1 MKKNGLFMMA
11 AACLL
16 AATSC
21 SQDELAG
28 SSPLSGNEIGLTA
41 IIGGDVKDAR
51 AVETK
56 ITNLGKFTVNAFQAG
71 EENYMKNV
79 EYTTSGN
86 GSSWTTAAGK
96 FFWPVEGDLYLY
108 GYAPAEPGVNG
119 TFKLDKDAQT
129 LTDFVPFENAAAQQD
144 FVYAKSTGNNA
155 TNGTSG
161 VEMNFQ
167 HALTE
172 ISVAAKN
179 SNTAYTVKVTG
190 VKLGNVK
197 TKGTFTFPSTANSA
211 TSWTLSNATAD
222 VGSYETTWS
231 NATVLTSSVST
242 LDESNVA
249 FMLLP
254 QQLEKSEKAYEKA
267 YLALKVNITMQG
279 GKVIHDGWAYI
290 GLNTNWEMGKHY
302 TYTLDFSDGAGQDE
316 EGNQLISGKEM
327 VLKVKVT
334 PWDAKAVDL
343 PEKVISGTA
352 KGAFTY
358 KVGGYYGTK
367 YTVNP
372 DASGNWSIPVAK
384 FDGINNMSEMF
395 SNGISLTTLDLS
407 GWNTSSVTSMKSM
420 FYNCSSLTSLDLSG
434 FNTSSVTSMNGMFFG
449 CNSLTSLDLSG
460 FNTSSVTDMIGMF
473 SDCTNLTFLDL
484 SGFNTSSVTKMPRMF
499 NGCRSLTSLDLS
511 GFNTSSVTDMY
522 HMFSYCTNL
531 TFLDLSH
538 FDMSKVTDMNNMLQM
553 FNGCTNLKKI
563 RMVGCSEETIN
574 KIKSVMPS
582 GCTIVTE

>member
-79 EYTTSGN
+79 EYTTSDN

-434 FNTSSVTSMNGMFFG
+434 FNTNSVTSMNGMFFG

>member
-79 EYTTSGN
+79 EYTTSDN

-434 FNTSSVTSMNGMFFG
+434 FNTNSVTSMNGMFFG

-473 SDCTNLTFLDL
+473 SD
-484 SGFNTSSVTKMPRMF
+484 
-499 NGCRSLTSLDLS
+499 
-511 GFNTSSVTDMY
+511 
-522 HMFSYCTNL
+522 CTNL